1 MKILIAIL
9 ILSLLIFVHEFGH
22 FVVAKICGVHVKEFS
37 LGMGPRLLKFKR
49 KDTLYSIKLFLFG
62 GSCAMSGMDE
72 NGDETGEGSYLSKSV
87 WKRMAIIV
95 AGPLFNIILAF
106 LFSVILIGKVGYDP
120 CVVGAVADN
129 SPAYEA
135 GLKPGDKIVKINKKN
150 ITFYEDYALYE
161 MEHDGETM
169 EITYVRDG
177 EKYKT
182 TVIPR
187 YVDENVY
194 QIGVML
200 NTDNADNKLEVSDV
214 TDDMPASE
222 AGIKKGDVLLSV
234 NGEKIKDYQH
244 FRSMLLRYG
253 EYNIR
258 IMVDRDGS
266 QVMVK
271 LKPDRVH
278 QSYYTTGMGF
288 ANVWEKVSPIK
299 TIGYSFKY
307 TGYWS
312 KSVFASIKMLINKKA
327 SINDVSGPVGIV
339 NIVGNVVEETKDE
352 GALIVLLNLLNFSI
366 MISANLG
373 IMNLLPIPALDGGK
387 LFFLI
392 IEAVRRK
399 PVPREKEGI
408 VHFVGVI
415 LLFLLTLA
423 ILFNDIRKLF

>member
-169 EITYVRDG
+169 EKATEILNELHCPFVINQNRYSILDRNI
-177 EKYKT
+177 EKNG
-182 TVIPR
+182 I
-187 YVDENVY
+187 
-194 QIGVML
+194 
-200 NTDNADNKLEVSDV
+200 LEK
-214 TDDMPASE
+214 AKE
-222 AGIKKGDVLLSV
+222 HKKGMIIFSPLAQGLLSDRYL
-234 NGEKIKDYQH
+234 NGIPEDSRIKTDGRFLNEKSLSDELLNKIKN
-244 FRSMLLRYG
+244 LN
-253 EYNIR
+253 EIANN
-258 IMVDRDGS
+258 
-266 QVMVK
+266 
-271 LKPDRVH
+271 LKR
-278 QSYYTTGMGF
+278 MM
-288 ANVWEKVSPIK
+288 A
-299 TIGYSFKY
+299 
-307 TGYWS
+307 
-312 KSVFASIKMLINKKA
+312 
-327 SINDVSGPVGIV
+327 
-339 NIVGNVVEETKDE
+339 
-352 GALIVLLNLLNFSI
+352 
-366 MISANLG
+366 
-373 IMNLLPIPALDGGK
+373 
-387 LFFLI
+387 
-392 IEAVRRK
+392 
-399 PVPREKEGI
+399 
-408 VHFVGVI
+408 
-415 LLFLLTLA
+415 
-423 ILFNDIRKLF
+423 